1 MEVVRI
7 ERFDDP
13 RLEDYRNMSDAELLR
28 QRSLF
33 VAEGR
38 LVVGRLLQ
46 EEADSVVSL
55 LLNNAAYKALEPHA
69 ARLPADTPVYVCET
83 GHFAG
88 ITGFDLHRGCLAIAR
103 RPAERDAWEIIDRSD
118 LILVLEGVA
127 DPDNVGSVFRNAHAF
142 GAGAVLLSP
151 TCCDPLYRKAVRTSV
166 GSVLRVPYARLD
178 NWPAHLE
185 ALKAKGFTLIALTP
199 RNSASDLASYSRR
212 QRGQRTAVLV
222 GREGPGLTPAAEAMC
237 DVAVRI
243 PIRPELDSLNVA
255 TATGIALYHLTV

>member
-1 MEVVRI
+1 MRCMNDPARPDMGERSSEIVQTISAADRNARPSADPFIPDGEACMEVVRI

-46 EEADSVVSL
+46 EEAGSVVTL
-55 LLNNAAYKALEPHA
+55 LLNNAAYKALEAHA
-69 ARLPADTPVYVCET
+69 ARLAPDTPVYVCET

-103 RPAERDAWEIIDRSD
+103 RPAERDAWDVVARSD

-142 GAGAVLLSP
+142 GAGAV
-151 TCCDPLYRKAVRTSV
+151 
-166 GSVLRVPYARLD
+166 
-178 NWPAHLE
+178 
-185 ALKAKGFTLIALTP
+185 
-199 RNSASDLASYSRR
+199 
-212 QRGQRTAVLV
+212 
-222 GREGPGLTPAAEAMC
+222 
-237 DVAVRI
+237 
-243 PIRPELDSLNVA
+243 
-255 TATGIALYHLTV
+255 